1 MQLSCPTFVG
11 LAAIE
16 GSIGRAPTRTADTMP
31 TNRLQVRLALTAVV
45 LATSEAFQ
53 VPFAVKEMQQSTI
66 SSRPRFSQGVVRLC
80 ASDEKLEPSE
90 ISGLYASLKQRRTE
104 LSSRASTIERE
115 RELILALAD
124 ESSEAEVAQK
134 KLWQHWYGEEG
145 DKATDLLVAAEGDE
159 KALTKL
165 MAEYP
170 DWVEPANRLAT
181 LRYLN
186 GDFADSVTLCLRILR
201 NKPWHFG
208 ASSGIVMCY
217 AKLASQSNVLRRDA
231 YIEEANKWAL
241 EAMPQP
247 GPRREEWVK
256 LMLERV
262 DAKLDELSEI

>member
-1 MQLSCPTFVG
+1 
-11 LAAIE
+11 
-16 GSIGRAPTRTADTMP
+16 MP

-45 LATSEAFQ
+45 LATSDAFQ
-53 VPFAVKEMQQSTI
+53 APFAVKRMQQYAI

-104 LSSRASTIERE
+104 LSSRASTIKRE

-165 MAEYP
+165 MAEYQTGWSP
-170 DWVEPANRLAT
+170 TAGNAALPQWRLCRFCDSLPAHPSEQAVAFRGVERH
-181 LRYLN
+181 
-186 GDFADSVTLCLRILR
+186 S
-201 NKPWHFG
+201 H
-208 ASSGIVMCY
+208 
-217 AKLASQSNVLRRDA
+217 VLRKA
-231 YIEEANKWAL
+231 GVA
-241 EAMPQP
+241 
-247 GPRREEWVK
+247 V
-256 LMLERV
+256 
-262 DAKLDELSEI
+262 